1 MEPFASPTPPEF
13 TSPPEAPSISRPRWW
28 IFLLLLT
35 AYPLSV
41 GLISAGSADGNSEP
55 ILPRTARG
63 VFLLGGVEL
72 VIFGVVFA
80 MAWLASRASAEE
92 LCLKW
97 RDGLWPLLRG
107 FGYSIA
113 LRIFIGIV
121 AAAAILVARAL
132 FGAGEAELKRA
143 MPRVEAMVDAKALT
157 QDPLYFCLMLT
168 FVSFVVAGLR
178 EELWRAG
185 MLAGLQALFPK
196 HFRNKAGGLVAVTI
210 IAVAFGL
217 GHLPQGWS
225 GVAVTTLL
233 GIGLGGIIVLHRSI
247 WDAVLAHGFFD
258 ATTFVMLYLIA
269 RFFPDVSPA
278 G

>member
-1 MEPFASPTPPEF
+1 
-13 TSPPEAPSISRPRWW
+13 
-28 IFLLLLT
+28 LLLLT

-41 GLISAGSADGNSEP
+41 GLISSRSADSSEP
-55 ILPRTARG
+55 ILPRTAGG
-63 VFLLGGVEL
+63 VILLGVVEL
-72 VIFGVVFA
+72 AIFGLVFGL
-80 MAWLASRASAEE
+80 AWLASRASAER
-92 LCLKW
+92 LYLRW
-97 RDGLWPLLRG
+97 RGGFWPLLRG

-113 LRIFIGIV
+113 LRIFIGIA
-121 AAAAILVARAL
+121 AAAAILIARAL
-132 FGAGEAELKRA
+132 LGVEEADLKRA
-143 MPRVEAMVDAKALT
+143 IPRVEAVVDAKALT

-196 HFRNKAGGLVAVTI
+196 HFQSKRGGLVAVTI

-225 GVAVTTLL
+225 GVAITTLL

-258 ATTFVMLYLIA
+258 ATTFAMLYLFA
-269 RFFPDVSPA
+269 RFFPHLLPA
-278 G
+278 H

>member
-1 MEPFASPTPPEF
+1 M
-13 TSPPEAPSISRPRWW
+13 
-28 IFLLLLT
+28 LLLT

-41 GLISAGSADGNSEP
+41 GLISARSADGSSEP

-63 VFLLGGVEL
+63 VLLLGGVEL
-72 VIFGVVFA
+72 VIFGVVFVL
-80 MAWLASRASAEE
+80 AWLASRASAEQ
-92 LCLKW
+92 LYLKW
-97 RDGLWPLLRG
+97 RGGFWPLLRG
-107 FGYSIA
+107 LGYSVA
-113 LRIFIGIV
+113 LRICIGLA
-121 AAAAILVARAL
+121 AAAAILIARAV
-132 FGAGEAELKRA
+132 FGAEEAELRRA
-143 MPRVEAMVDAKALT
+143 MPRVEAMVDANALT

-185 MLAGLQALFPK
+185 MLGGLRALFPR
-196 HFRNKAGGLVAVTI
+196 FQSTAGGLVAVTI
-210 IAVAFGL
+210 IALAFGL

-225 GVAVTTLL
+225 GVAATTLL

-258 ATTFVMLYLIA
+258 ATTFVLLYLVA
-269 RFFPDVSPA
+269 RFLPDVLPA